1 MGRVEK
7 WEVCQGLGL
16 DEDEYGVCTQEPGEE
31 FLLRYDLGAD
41 SVVVEDSSE
50 EGNMEKALE
59 STAVSE
65 EAPKMRIPDWMGTV
79 CPECGARSAVMETR
93 KTLSGPRRRFLCEN
107 GHRFTTIDH
116 ALKRVDLTPPPNGRP
131 IVAKEKKDEVTG

>member
-1 MGRVEK
+1 M
-7 WEVCQGLGL
+7 
-16 DEDEYGVCTQEPGEE
+16 
-31 FLLRYDLGAD
+31 FRYDLGAD

-50 EGNMEKALE
+50 DGNMETSVEEIALN
-59 STAVSE
+59 E
-65 EAPKMRIPDWMGTV
+65 ETKKQRIPEWMGTL

-116 ALKRVDLTPPPNGRP
+116 ELKRIDLAPLPNGRP
-131 IVAKEKKDEVTG
+131 IIAKEQKDEITG

>member
-1 MGRVEK
+1 MGPVK
-7 WEVCQGLGL
+7 DGH
-16 DEDEYGVCTQEPGEE
+16 GVCAQGSGEE
-31 FLLRYDLGAD
+31 FLSGHDFGAD

-50 EGNMEKALE
+50 DGNMETSVE
-59 STAVSE
+59 EIAVSE
-65 EAPKMRIPDWMGTV
+65 DAQKMRIPDWMGTL

-107 GHRFTTIDH
+107 GHRFTTVDH

-131 IVAKEKKDEVTG
+131 IIAKEQKDEISG

>member
-1 MGRVEK
+1 MGPIK
-7 WEVCQGLGL
+7 DGH
-16 DEDEYGVCTQEPGEE
+16 GVCAQNSGEE
-31 FLLRYDLGAD
+31 FLLGYDLGAD

-50 EGNMEKALE
+50 DGNMETSVE
-59 STAVSE
+59 EIAVSE
-65 EAPKMRIPDWMGTV
+65 DAQKMRIPDWMGTL

-93 KTLSGPRRRFLCEN
+93 KTLSGPRRRFLCEK

-131 IVAKEKKDEVTG
+131 IVEKEKKDEITG